1 MNNPSSAAGT
11 FKNINNTIKYT
22 DNIDKLL
29 RNADGTINMNG
40 LYETTGSYSS
50 MGAKF
55 NVANQIV
62 YVTGKSSDND
72 KETESSSENTSETT
86 TAQETTKSDEPV
98 SSAAHVMNFTTDI
111 TEQNAY
117 FTISGNYSESKGS
130 VIYNGMTLTKCLKIE
145 TATSISFTCDTDS
158 ELTLV
163 FNSNFAK
170 KIKIDGVKTAATNG
184 IVKVK
189 VAKGTHTITKGDTTN
204 LFYISVAPLGSQQ
217 ETTTA
222 AQKSTTAAQKSTTAQ
237 QTTTVGQEESATKGT
252 EQEITTAKTEKTS
265 TAASG
270 EVSDN
275 STKTGDSSHVMVYVI
290 VLAACVII
298 CVGVIVFSAKKKK

>member
-1 MNNPSSAAGT
+1 
-11 FKNINNTIKYT
+11 
-22 DNIDKLL
+22 
-29 RNADGTINMNG
+29 
-40 LYETTGSYSS
+40 
-50 MGAKF
+50 
-55 NVANQIV
+55 
-62 YVTGKSSDND
+62 
-72 KETESSSENTSETT
+72 
-86 TAQETTKSDEPV
+86 
-98 SSAAHVMNFTTDI
+98 MNFTTDI

-222 AQKSTTAAQKSTTAQ
+222 AQETTTAAQ

>member
-1 MNNPSSAAGT
+1 
-11 FKNINNTIKYT
+11 
-22 DNIDKLL
+22 
-29 RNADGTINMNG
+29 
-40 LYETTGSYSS
+40 
-50 MGAKF
+50 
-55 NVANQIV
+55 
-62 YVTGKSSDND
+62 
-72 KETESSSENTSETT
+72 
-86 TAQETTKSDEPV
+86 
-98 SSAAHVMNFTTDI
+98 MNFTTDI

-222 AQKSTTAAQKSTTAQ
+222 AQETTTAAQETTTAAQQTTTAAQ

>member
-1 MNNPSSAAGT
+1 
-11 FKNINNTIKYT
+11 
-22 DNIDKLL
+22 
-29 RNADGTINMNG
+29 
-40 LYETTGSYSS
+40 
-50 MGAKF
+50 
-55 NVANQIV
+55 
-62 YVTGKSSDND
+62 
-72 KETESSSENTSETT
+72 
-86 TAQETTKSDEPV
+86 
-98 SSAAHVMNFTTDI
+98 MNFTTDI

-222 AQKSTTAAQKSTTAQ
+222 AQETTTAAQQTTTAAQ

>member
-1 MNNPSSAAGT
+1 
-11 FKNINNTIKYT
+11 
-22 DNIDKLL
+22 
-29 RNADGTINMNG
+29 
-40 LYETTGSYSS
+40 
-50 MGAKF
+50 
-55 NVANQIV
+55 
-62 YVTGKSSDND
+62 
-72 KETESSSENTSETT
+72 
-86 TAQETTKSDEPV
+86 
-98 SSAAHVMNFTTDI
+98 
-111 TEQNAY
+111 
-117 FTISGNYSESKGS
+117 
-130 VIYNGMTLTKCLKIE
+130 MTLTKCLKIE

-222 AQKSTTAAQKSTTAQ
+222 AQ
-237 QTTTVGQEESATKGT
+237 QTTTVGQEESATKRT

>member
-1 MNNPSSAAGT
+1 
-11 FKNINNTIKYT
+11 
-22 DNIDKLL
+22 
-29 RNADGTINMNG
+29 
-40 LYETTGSYSS
+40 
-50 MGAKF
+50 
-55 NVANQIV
+55 
-62 YVTGKSSDND
+62 
-72 KETESSSENTSETT
+72 
-86 TAQETTKSDEPV
+86 
-98 SSAAHVMNFTTDI
+98 MNFTTDI

-204 LFYISVAPLGSQQ
+204 LFYIISIFIALLEVVGILLGFGLGS
-217 ETTTA
+217 A
-222 AQKSTTAAQKSTTAQ
+222 SSTFLP
-237 QTTTVGQEESATKGT
+237 
-252 EQEITTAKTEKTS
+252 
-265 TAASG
+265 
-270 EVSDN
+270 
-275 STKTGDSSHVMVYVI
+275 VMLKY
-290 VLAACVII
+290 L
-298 CVGVIVFSAKKKK
+298 F

>member
-1 MNNPSSAAGT
+1 
-11 FKNINNTIKYT
+11 
-22 DNIDKLL
+22 
-29 RNADGTINMNG
+29 
-40 LYETTGSYSS
+40 
-50 MGAKF
+50 
-55 NVANQIV
+55 
-62 YVTGKSSDND
+62 
-72 KETESSSENTSETT
+72 
-86 TAQETTKSDEPV
+86 
-98 SSAAHVMNFTTDI
+98 MNFTTDI

-222 AQKSTTAAQKSTTAQ
+222 AQETTTAAQE
-237 QTTTVGQEESATKGT
+237 TTTVGQEESATKGT

>member
-1 MNNPSSAAGT
+1 MIQIQN
-11 FKNINNTIKYT
+11 
-22 DNIDKLL
+22 LH
-29 RNADGTINMNG
+29 
-40 LYETTGSYSS
+40 LYS
-50 MGAKF
+50 
-55 NVANQIV
+55 IV
-62 YVTGKSSDND
+62 
-72 KETESSSENTSETT
+72 
-86 TAQETTKSDEPV
+86 
-98 SSAAHVMNFTTDI
+98 I
-111 TEQNAY
+111 
-117 FTISGNYSESKGS
+117 
-130 VIYNGMTLTKCLKIE
+130 
-145 TATSISFTCDTDS
+145 
-158 ELTLV
+158 
-163 FNSNFAK
+163 AK

-222 AQKSTTAAQKSTTAQ
+222 AQETTTAAQ